1 LSTRNLEEMMAERG
15 VCVDHATVYRWAL
28 KVLPSLAKVFRRRE
42 ESVGRSWRVD
52 ETYIPVAGK
61 WKYLCRAADTEGLA
75 VDFLLTAK
83 RDLTAA
89 RRFFDSS
96 DSVDLCSA
104 SIPATP
110 QSDPLQ
116 ASRPCML

>member
-1 LSTRNLEEMMAERG
+1 LSTRNLEEMMAKRG
-15 VCVDHATVYRWAL
+15 VCVDHATVCRWAL
-28 KVLPSLAKVFRRRE
+28 KVLPSLAKVFRRRKG
-42 ESVGRSWRVD
+42 SVGRSWRVD

-61 WKYLCRAADTEGLA
+61 WKYLYRAVDTEGQT
-75 VDFLLTAK
+75 VDFTLTAK
-83 RDLTAA
+83 RDLAAA